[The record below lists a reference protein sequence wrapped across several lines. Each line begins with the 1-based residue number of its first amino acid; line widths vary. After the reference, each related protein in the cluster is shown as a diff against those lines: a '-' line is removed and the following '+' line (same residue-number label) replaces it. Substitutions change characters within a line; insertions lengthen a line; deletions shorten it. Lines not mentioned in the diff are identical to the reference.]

1 MTGACLRVGPIV
13 EAIDSCI
20 IANIPSTGP
29 LATVHAVSPCPAAQE
44 VRHYSAD
51 HSRFRH
57 FGAFERRCPILK
69 YNAKCYIC
77 GQAGEPGIT
86 RIFKNGWFE
95 RFARKERIDD
105 SALRDAVQR
114 AESGLIDADL
124 GGGVIKQRVAR
135 AGQGKSGGYRT
146 LILFRHGD
154 RAIFAFG
161 FAKSA
166 QANISKADLALL
178 RDAATEALGWS
189 GEELDRLVASG
200 TLVEIEDGNDD
211 EG

>member
-1 MTGACLRVGPIV
+1 M
-13 EAIDSCI
+13 
-20 IANIPSTGP
+20 
-29 LATVHAVSPCPAAQE
+29 
-44 VRHYSAD
+44 
-51 HSRFRH
+51 
-57 FGAFERRCPILK
+57 K

-77 GQAGEPGIT
+77 RQAGEPAIT